1 MIVTINVMLRNDRDN
16 DHDVVIKIAK
26 FLLRNCHGSGHD
38 TTVVMKIPF
47 FDVQL

>member
-1 MIVTINVMLRNDRDN
+1 MLRNDRDK

-38 TTVVMKIPF
+38 PTVAMKVL
-47 FDVQL
+47 FDVPL